1 MSVAGDFRYLGDLGQ
16 DGLPDAQVAWALDGR
31 VLYGALLSGAPASGS
46 ISRFR
51 QNPDELFVADPREAP
66 GRLFSPTAAFAPL
79 WRADGRM
86 LNEN

>member
-1 MSVAGDFRYLGDLGQ
+1 MFASDPEAREVTEQLIRDAGFDPVYLGDLGQ

-51 QNPDELFVADPREAP
+51 QNPDGLFVADPREAP
-66 GRLFSPTAAFAPL
+66 GRH
-79 WRADGRM
+79 
-86 LNEN
+86 